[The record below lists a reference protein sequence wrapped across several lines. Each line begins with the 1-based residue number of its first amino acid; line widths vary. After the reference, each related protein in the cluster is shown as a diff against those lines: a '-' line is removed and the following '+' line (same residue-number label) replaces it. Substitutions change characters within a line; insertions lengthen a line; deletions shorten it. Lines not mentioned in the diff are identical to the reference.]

1 MLAWER
7 SDPNQLP
14 QTLRMANMT
23 NPNGTNV
30 VSAPA
35 PSTEPAVPSEQ
46 IDLTAARP
54 VDIDLTEAE
63 TIRLP
68 EPTVDDGGD
77 VARKPDEIVAE
88 IEATRAELA
97 DTIDAIASRINPR
110 KAASR
115 AKAQVTGA
123 ATTAGTVSNAT
134 SSAAGAAPTA
144 GPPAARA
151 PFSDPKVLAVAGV
164 VGAVIALLVF
174 RRRR

>member
-1 MLAWER
+1 
-7 SDPNQLP
+7 
-14 QTLRMANMT
+14 MT

-30 VSAPA
+30 VTTPAESA
-35 PSTEPAVPSEQ
+35 EPAVAGEQ
-46 IDLTAARP
+46 IDLTTARP

-115 AKAQVTGA
+115 AKAQVSGA
-123 ATTAGTVSNAT
+123 ASTAV
-134 SSAAGAAPTA
+134 GAASDAGSGAASAVSDAVPATGPATA
-144 GPPAARA
+144 RS
-151 PFSDPKVLAVAGV
+151 PFNDPKVLAVAGV